1 MIKVK
6 EWLKNRSGIQFE
18 ILSGSSSAAR
28 RILDGKVFSSHQALK
43 RKHTRL
49 RDIDYAQRVY
59 ISKFL
64 EDKINH
70 LKGQVR
76 QEKMSI
82 FQFDLAI
89 ADATAGTTGSATVD
103 EQLRTTAQS
112 NELGKTM
119 SVRKLATRQKLL
131 DELEAEFEATKSS
144 S

>member
-1 MIKVK
+1 MQDAKDYP
-6 EWLKNRSGIQFE
+6 EEEQFQE
-18 ILSGSSSAAR
+18 QAKLSS
-28 RILDGKVFSSHQALK
+28 L
-43 RKHTRL
+43 RL
-49 RDIDYAQRVY
+49 TQLYLTIPQEFNIMATE
-59 ISKFL
+59 FL

-119 SVRKLATRQKLL
+119 SVRRLAVREALL
-131 DELEAEFEATKSS
+131 KELEAEFEATKSS